1 MVDIAGPNNTRIP
14 EWPLAAARIYL
25 GVVFYLAT
33 ILHLINH
40 ANTMAH
46 DVAVI
51 HIVKVGS
58 ANWSHWP
65 EWMAGVVTGRL
76 PDVTPLYRP
85 FLTAVVVPH
94 VTFFAPFVA
103 LTEIAVGVALLLGG
117 ATRLAAAVGILLT
130 ANYFLLDGMTVVNVS
145 NDAAFMVGLAILVV
159 TAGGRVLGL
168 DTFLSRRW
176 PRSKLW

>member
-1 MVDIAGPNNTRIP
+1 MTTAVPPATDR
-14 EWPLAAARIYL
+14 AAAPAW
-25 GVVFYLAT
+25 VVVPLRLYVGAAFLSAAS
-33 ILHLINH
+33 N
-40 ANTMAH
+40 
-46 DVAVI
+46 
-51 HIVKVGS
+51 KVGS

-85 FLTAVVVPH
+85 FLTAVVAPH

-130 ANYFLLDGMTVVNVS
+130 ANYFLLDGVTVVDVS
-145 NDAAFMVGLAILVV
+145 NDAAFLVGLAILVV
-159 TAGGRVLGL
+159 TAAGRVLGL